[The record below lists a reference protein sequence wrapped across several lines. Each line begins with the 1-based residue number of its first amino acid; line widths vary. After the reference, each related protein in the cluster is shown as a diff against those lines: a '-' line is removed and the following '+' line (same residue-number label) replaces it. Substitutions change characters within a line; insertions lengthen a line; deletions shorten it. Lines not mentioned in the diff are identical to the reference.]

1 MAMTPNGYGR
11 FIGRVGGLAV
21 ALGIGAAIANSPGI
35 ARADDGQSSSSESSS
50 SDASSSS
57 SSSSNSAPSPS
68 ASATGDSSP
77 TSVENEPASDGATA
91 GTATSTSSSHDDES
105 DTPKLKST
113 VTAQTVTISA
123 DEPEEKSTATA
134 PPDDPDA
141 PAESLALLS
150 VAGTARRA
158 QADTSKAA
166 TSAAV
171 TQSAAV
177 DQSVEATA
185 VSPLG
190 TPEQLAAE
198 RTATETVNTLPVQL
212 MKLFLR
218 QGFLSAAQQQ
228 FPGGPDEKNVAELNN
243 AVDEYAMAAA
253 FQQQLLNPLT
263 PTVVTQVAPP
273 HTWYGQSVGGTR
285 ILYDNPDTIYRF
297 MAVNKTS
304 SYVITGR
311 FTDGVPSDTSFSVL
325 EGLAGTTSSILTGED
340 LVVAPDGTFT
350 ITVSGDPAAPGQTN
364 HLQVTSG
371 STLIAARNTLADWNI
386 EDPMSLSIER
396 VSGPPNSLFAQ
407 LGGFALLG
415 PLVNNIPFLTTLV
428 SLIPPLPIAEAP
440 LVRGTFTALILAV
453 RGVSEQSKYMALA
466 TTDPETGQLRP
477 PNELSPPASNAE
489 FLANQLQSNGYFQL
503 ADDEALVV
511 TVDPG
516 NAGYFV
522 VPVYND
528 WTITDDYW
536 NEQTSLNNAQA
547 VANPDG
553 TYTLVISPTDPGVS
567 NWVST
572 GGLNQGTISIR
583 FQSLDATST
592 TLPTVS
598 SQVAALDQL
607 AAVLPPSTVYVTP
620 QQRADQIA
628 LRKAGFNKRWAP
640 FPQL

>member
-1 MAMTPNGYGR
+1 MSSNDDETDTSEPESTVTSQ
-11 FIGRVGGLAV
+11 RVATSTDEIENTAEALTFETAV
-21 ALGIGAAIANSPGI
+21 SQPLSANSSPDPTAPPAAPVAPTESLTLWSMVGT
-35 ARADDGQSSSSESSS
+35 AHRELGQ
-50 SDASSSS
+50 
-57 SSSSNSAPSPS
+57 APAPTP
-68 ASATGDSSP
+68 ASATTGVAAAQALA
-77 TSVENEPASDGATA
+77 TNESVATA
-91 GTATSTSSSHDDES
+91 
-105 DTPKLKST
+105 
-113 VTAQTVTISA
+113 
-123 DEPEEKSTATA
+123 
-134 PPDDPDA
+134 
-141 PAESLALLS
+141 
-150 VAGTARRA
+150 
-158 QADTSKAA
+158 
-166 TSAAV
+166 
-171 TQSAAV
+171 
-177 DQSVEATA
+177 A

-198 RTATETVNTLPVQL
+198 KRAAETVNTLPVQL
-212 MKLFLR
+212 MKLFLP
-218 QGFLSAAQQQ
+218 QGFLTAAQQQ
-228 FPGGPDEKNVAELNN
+228 FALVGGPDEENLAALNN

-253 FQQQLLNPLT
+253 FQQQLLNPMT

-273 HTWYGQSVGGTR
+273 HTWYGMDVGGSR

-297 MAVNKTS
+297 TAVNKTS

-311 FTDGVPSDTSFSVL
+311 FTDGIPADTSFSVL
-325 EGLAGTTSSILTGED
+325 EGLAGTTSSILTGDD

-350 ITVSGDPAAPGQTN
+350 ITVSGEPGAPGQTN
-364 HLQVTSG
+364 HLQLTSS

-396 VSGPPNSLFAQ
+396 VNGPPNSLFAQ
-407 LGGFALLG
+407 LGGFVLLG
-415 PLVNNIPFLTTLV
+415 QLVNNIPVLTTLV

-453 RGVSEQSKYMALA
+453 RGVSEQIKYMALA
-466 TTDPETGQLRP
+466 TTDPETGQLGP
-477 PNELSPPASNAE
+477 PNVISPPASNAE

-522 VPVYND
+522 VPIYND

-547 VANPDG
+547 IANPDG
-553 TYTLVISPTDPGVS
+553 TYTLVISPTDPGVA

-583 FQSLDATST
+583 FQDLDASSS

-598 SQVAALDQL
+598 ARVVSLDQL
-607 AAVLPPSTVYVTP
+607 AAALPPTTVYVTP
-620 QQRADQIA
+620 QQRLDQIA
-628 LRKAGFNKRWAP
+628 LRKAGFNKRFAP
-640 FPQL
+640 YPQP

>member
-1 MAMTPNGYGR
+1 MATTPNGYGR

-21 ALGIGAAIANSPGI
+21 ALGIGVAIANGAATAS
-35 ARADDGQSSSSESSS
+35 ADDGESSSSESSS
-50 SDASSSS
+50 SSD
-57 SSSSNSAPSPS
+57 SAPSPS
-68 ASATGDSSP
+68 ASGTDDSSP
-77 TSVENEPASDGATA
+77 ASVENEPESDGATA
-91 GTATSTSSSHDDES
+91 GTATSTPSSDDDDP
-105 DTPKLKST
+105 DTSKLKST

-123 DEPEEKSTATA
+123 DEPDNDSQPA
-134 PPDDPDA
+134 PADDSDA
-141 PAESLALLS
+141 PAQTLAALS
-150 VAGTARRA
+150 VAGTARRT
-158 QADTSKAA
+158 QTETSTTN
-166 TSAAV
+166 TSAPV
-171 TQSAAV
+171 TQSAV
-177 DQSVEATA
+177 VEQTAETAA

-218 QGFLSAAQQQ
+218 QGFLTAAQQQ
-228 FPGGPDEKNVAELNN
+228 FPGGPDEKNLAALNN

-311 FTDGVPSDTSFSVL
+311 FTDGIPSDTSFSVL

-350 ITVSGDPAAPGQTN
+350 ITVSGDPAAAGQTN

-396 VSGPPNSLFAQ
+396 VNGPPNSLFAQ

-428 SLIPPLPIAEAP
+428 SLIPSLPIAEAP

-453 RGVSEQSKYMALA
+453 RGISEQSKYMALA
-466 TTDPETGQLRP
+466 TTDPETGQPRP
-477 PNELSPPASNAE
+477 ANELSPPASNAE
-489 FLANQLQSNGYFQL
+489 FLANQLQSNGHFQL

-536 NEQTSLNNAQA
+536 NEQTSLNNAHA
-547 VANPDG
+547 VANRDG
-553 TYTLVISPTDPGVS
+553 TYTLVISPTDPGVR

-572 GGLNQGTISIR
+572 GGLHQGTISIR
-583 FQSLDATST
+583 FQDLDASSSM
-592 TLPTVS
+592 LPTVN
-598 SQVAALDQL
+598 SQVVSLDQL
-607 AAVLPPSTVYVTP
+607 PAVLPATTVYVTP
-620 QQRADQIA
+620 QQRLDQIA
-628 LRKAGFNKRWAP
+628 LRKAGFNKRFAP
-640 FPQL
+640 FPQP